1 MLKTMDEVA
10 SAQAALDKLQA
21 EVRACRRCQ
30 VAGLP
35 AVGRPLCS
43 GPASAQAMVVAQAPS
58 RSDEASGQLWS
69 GPAGRQLMD
78 WLSWAGLDEA
88 TLRSRHYL
96 TAVARCYPGGQG
108 HLPSPRQVSL
118 CRRLLDAEL
127 GLVVPEVLVPVGQ
140 VAIDAFGGLHRP
152 LEVLVG
158 AAVWVSGTWVVPLPQ
173 PTVADRWLSRAEN
186 RRRLARALATLREIF
201 RSLELGQSTN

>member
-1 MLKTMDEVA
+1 
-10 SAQAALDKLQA
+10 
-21 EVRACRRCQ
+21 
-30 VAGLP
+30 
-35 AVGRPLCS
+35 
-43 GPASAQAMVVAQAPS
+43 MVVAQAPS
-58 RSDEASGQLWS
+58 RSDEASGQLWT

-88 TLRSRHYL
+88 TVRSQHYL

-108 HLPSPRQVSL
+108 ELPSPRQVSL

-127 GLVVPEVLVPVGQ
+127 GLVEPQVLVPVGQ

-158 AAVWVSGTWVVPLPQ
+158 AAVWVGGTWVVPLPQ

-186 RRRLARALATLREIF
+186 RRRLARALGILREIF
-201 RSLELGQSTN
+201 RGLALGQSAN